1 MRCVFIYGP
10 VASGKLTVATALNT
24 ITGLP
29 VFHNHY
35 AVDAA
40 LSLFEF
46 GSPGFVR
53 LRELI
58 WLSAFKE
65 AALTD
70 RSFIFTFNPEASV
83 PPTFISAATSA
94 IESAGGTVLYV
105 SLECSE
111 AVIESRI
118 SESSRSQYGKIT
130 SAEQYRFLRNSG
142 AFTFA
147 PLPSPH
153 LLINTHNVSPEDAAL
168 QIHSLLESQAA

>member
-1 MRCVFIYGP
+1 MRCVFMYGP
-10 VASGKLTVATALNT
+10 VASGKLTVATAVNT

-35 AVDAA
+35 AIDAA

-46 GSPGFVR
+46 GSLGFVR

-58 WLSAFKE
+58 WLSAFRE
-65 AALTD
+65 AALAG

-83 PPTFISAATSA
+83 PPTFIGAATTA
-94 IESAGGTVLYV
+94 FESAGGTVLYV
-105 SLECSE
+105 SLACSE

-118 SESSRSQYGKIT
+118 SASSRSQYGKLT
-130 SAEQYRFLRNSG
+130 SVEQYRLLRNSG

-153 LLINTHNVSPEDAAL
+153 LLINTDSVSPEDAAR
-168 QIHSLLESQAA
+168 QIQNLLAGRAA